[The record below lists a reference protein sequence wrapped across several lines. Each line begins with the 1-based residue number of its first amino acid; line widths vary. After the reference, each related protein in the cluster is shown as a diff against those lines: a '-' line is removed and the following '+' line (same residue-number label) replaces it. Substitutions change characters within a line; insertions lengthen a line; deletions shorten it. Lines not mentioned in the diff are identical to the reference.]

1 MTKYI
6 LTKHAQEEM
15 AIRGIPESILDGVMQ
30 LPGEIVP
37 EKEELV
43 AYQSVIGFP
52 EGPMLLRAIVADQD
66 QPMRIITVYRT
77 SKIEKYWRGP

>member
-15 AIRGIPESILDGVMQ
+15 AIRGIPESILDVVMQ
-30 LPGEIVP
+30 TPGEVVP

-43 AYQSVIGFP
+43 AYQSVISFP

-77 SKIEKYWRGP
+77 SKMEKYWRGS

>member
-15 AIRGIPESILDGVMQ
+15 AIRGIPESILDVVMQ
-30 LPGEIVP
+30 TPGEVVP

-43 AYQSVIGFP
+43 AYQSVISFP

-77 SKIEKYWRGP
+77 SKIEKCWRGS

>member
-15 AIRGIPESILDGVMQ
+15 AIRGIPESILDVVMQ
-30 LPGEIVP
+30 TPGEVVP

-43 AYQSVIGFP
+43 AYQSVINFP

-77 SKIEKYWRGP
+77 SKIEKYWRGS